1 MANLTLSIEDETL
14 HEARKYALE
23 HRTTVN
29 QLVREYLSGLTGLQE
44 RRRIARER
52 LLAAMDKGLV
62 DLGGRRL
69 KREEL
74 YDRAALRRVRGH

>member
-1 MANLTLSIEDETL
+1 MANLTLAIEDETL

-29 QLVREYLSGLTGLQE
+29 QLVREYLSGLTSLQE

-52 LLAAMDKGLV
+52 LLAAMKRGLV
-62 DLGGRRL
+62 DLGPITW
-69 KREEL
+69 KREDL
-74 YDRAALRRVRGH
+74 YERK

>member
-29 QLVREYLSGLTGLQE
+29 QLVREYLSGLSGLQE

-52 LLAAMDKGLV
+52 LLEMMKRGLV
-62 DLGGRRL
+62 ELGPITW
-69 KREEL
+69 KREDL
-74 YDRAALRRVRGH
+74 YERK

>member
-1 MANLTLSIEDETL
+1 MANLTLSIDDELL

-29 QLVREYLSGLTGLQE
+29 QLVRDYLSGLSSQEE
-44 RRRIARER
+44 RRRVARER
-52 LLAAMDKGLV
+52 FLAATKRGLIEIG
-62 DLGGRRL
+62 DRKL

-74 YDRAALRRVRGH
+74 YDRARLRSLR